1 MTRMATWVMA
11 AAVLLPGD
19 AAAQNQPTPEQIAR
33 AQALT
38 QAGPEH
44 ERLASLVGMWDT
56 EMRVRPAPGADV
68 MTARAFAENRMIL
81 GGRFLESRSTI
92 DMFGMSGESITLLGF
107 DRRHGRY
114 TSIGLDTFGTYWVS
128 GSGPADPVTGFIRMQ
143 GEDEDP
149 VLGHTQV
156 FEFRLEIHDDDR
168 YTFSVIF
175 FDDMHT
181 QGKGPLQ
188 VLEII
193 HTRRK

>member
-1 MTRMATWVMA
+1 MTRIAAWALSVALLMPAGAT
-11 AAVLLPGD
+11 
-19 AAAQNQPTPEQIAR
+19 AQNQPTAEQIAR
-33 AQALT
+33 AQALM

-44 ERLASLVGMWDT
+44 ELLARLAGTWDA
-56 EMRVRPAPGADV
+56 EVRVRPAPGAEV
-68 MTARAFAENRMIL
+68 MTAQAFAENRMIL
-81 GGRFLESRSTI
+81 GGRFLESRSTL
-92 DMFGMSGESITLLGF
+92 DLFGISGESITLIGF
-107 DRRHGRY
+107 DRRHDRY

-128 GSGPADPVTGFIRMQ
+128 GSGSADPATGVIRMQ
-143 GEDEDP
+143 GEDDDP
-149 VLGHTQV
+149 VLGHKQV

-168 YTFSVIF
+168 YTFSVVF